1 MGTSLFFSFPEFF
14 FLRILGKK
22 KRGSY
27 SLPYKERAMYTKT
40 KLAIL
45 LLAS

>member
-14 FLRILGKK
+14 FLRILE
-22 KRGSY
+22 RNY